1 LTEKPSIIFG
11 FHMAASQAVAAPG
24 VVLDTNAVLDGW
36 LFTDAAMQ
44 PLRQA
49 IQAGRV
55 VWLASARMR
64 QELQHTLSKPELRAR
79 LAGSEC
85 PLVAFD
91 AWARQCPEPPPPPA
105 AWPRCTDATDQ
116 VFIDLADQPRPRRAQ
131 AGSARGGAGPV
142 DWPAGAVAA
151 TAALRVLARVRSAS
165 SRAPCCPRT
174 PG

>member
-1 LTEKPSIIFG
+1 
-11 FHMAASQAVAAPG
+11 MAASQAVAAPG

-91 AWARQCPEPPPPPA
+91 AWARQCPEPPPPPTV
-105 AWPRCTDATDQ
+105 WPRCTDATDQ
-116 VFIDLADQPRPRRAQ
+116 VFIDLALAQRARWLISHDRAVRRLARRA
-131 AGSARGGAGPV
+131 
-142 DWPAGAVAA
+142 
-151 TAALRVLARVRSAS
+151 AALGLWIGPPAQW
-165 SRAPCCPRT
+165 PPQL
-174 PG
+174 P